1 MRVLVVY
8 ESMFGN
14 TKTVARAVAE
24 AMAETLPVDF
34 REVGSAPDLGQVEVD
49 LLVVGAP
56 THAFSLSRAR
66 TREDAATKTGHG
78 VISRERGVREWLDA
92 TSSARVPFATFE
104 THVRKPNLPGS
115 AASAA
120 AKRLRKLGGTEFD
133 KPQTFY
139 VDGME
144 GPLLDGELEKAAA
157 WGESLARRL
166 VANTGGVGAVPGH

>member
-14 TKTVARAVAE
+14 TKSVARTVAE
-24 AMAETLPVDF
+24 AMAATLPVDF
-34 REVGSAPDLGQVEVD
+34 REVGDAPELDLLEAD

-56 THAFSLSRAR
+56 THAFSLSRPT
-66 TREDAATKTGHG
+66 TREDAAAKTGHG
-78 VISRERGVREWLDA
+78 VISKVRGVREWLDA
-92 TSSARVPFATFE
+92 SSSARVPFTTFE

-120 AKRLRKLGGTEFD
+120 AKRLRRLRCTQFD

-139 VDGME
+139 VEGME
-144 GPLLDGELEKAAA
+144 GPLLGGELERAAA
-157 WGESLARRL
+157 WGTALAERL
-166 VANTGGVGAVPGH
+166 VENAGGVGVRSTY